1 MGLVGAMN
9 PLKKKIHGAFTKGV
23 VAQLTS
29 NVEIIK
35 SRIFVNNKYA
45 NIKFNLRNNNNNN
58 NNSII
63 HIKGFLNYKNYYLK
77 FQNQHN

>member
-9 PLKKKIHGAFTKGV
+9 PLKKKIRGAFTKGV

-45 NIKFNLRNNNNNN
+45 NIKFNLRNNNNN
-58 NNSII
+58 SII